1 MVRAEHLRRL
11 MLFTVLLGLGFLGL
25 TGVLVHVH
33 VICHE
38 HYKEVADQHTLR
50 MFLREP
56 RRGDILDAQGHPL
69 ATSFPVK
76 RIFADPS
83 LLGPYYAEMARAIA
97 PLIDYPEGDLIQKL
111 QPTLRTNANG
121 RLVTNSF
128 VNLRRKLTAEQ
139 WQQVTQTMASIRFPI
154 ESTKLKRSQRD
165 FFTNLRQQ
173 SIYGVDDNRREY
185 PSGKLAAHVIGYTK
199 ESESEFT
206 GRGVTTTITELK
218 GVDGIEC
225 WLDSKLHGVRGW
237 VLTETDRRKREV
249 VMHRGQSVDPR
260 PGLNVV
266 LTIDMVVQNILETEL
281 AEAMK
286 TYTPESAV
294 GIITRPRTGEIVA
307 LAVLPN
313 YDPNN
318 LDKNTGLRRN
328 RAITDRIEP
337 GSTFKIVVV
346 ASALNEKL
354 VTLNDSFFCENGHW
368 MYLGR
373 ALHDHGSHGN
383 LSVLQIITKS
393 SNIGAAKIGLRLG
406 EDKLYQYVRAFGFGE
421 PTGITLPGEVR
432 GLLPSPKL
440 WDRITITRIP
450 MGHSVD
456 VTPMQM
462 VMAMSAI
469 ANDGIMMKP
478 LLVKS
483 LQDADGKTV
492 AQYSTGPGT
501 RIISSQAAKDTVTA
515 LKTVPTKDGTAL
527 KAALDYYTVA
537 GKTGTAQVPNGNRGY
552 LDGVYVS
559 SFCGFFPADNPEL
572 CLYIMLNKVE
582 RAKGGYYGGQVAAPV
597 FKRVAEQ
604 AAQHLKIRPDKEG
617 SFEEALAASIPTP

>member
-1 MVRAEHLRRL
+1 

-25 TGVLVHVH
+25 AGVLVHIH
-33 VICHE
+33 VRCHE

-56 RRGDILDAQGHPL
+56 RRGEILDVQGHPL

-76 RIFADPS
+76 RLFADPS
-83 LLGPYYAEMARAIA
+83 LLGPYYAEVARAVA
-97 PLIDYPEGDLIQKL
+97 PLVDYQEGELIQKL
-111 QPTLRTNANG
+111 RPTLRTNANG

-128 VNLRRKLTAEQ
+128 VNLRRKLDADQ
-139 WQQVTQTMASIRFPI
+139 WQQVTQTLASLRFPI
-154 ESTKLKRSQRD
+154 ESARLKRSQRD

-173 SIYGVDDNRREY
+173 SFYGVDDYRREY
-185 PSGKLAAHVIGYTK
+185 PSGKLAAHVLGCTQEK
-199 ESESEFT
+199 ESEVA
-206 GRGVTTTITELK
+206 GRAVTTTVTELK
-218 GVDGIEC
+218 GIDGIEN
-225 WLDSKLHGVRGW
+225 WLDPKLRGVRGW

-249 VMHRGQSVDPR
+249 VMHRGQSIDPR

-286 TYTPESAV
+286 TYAPESAV

-318 LDKNTGLRRN
+318 LGTNTALRRN

-346 ASALNEKL
+346 ASALHEKL
-354 VTLNDSFFCENGHW
+354 VTLDDHFFCENGHW

-373 ALHDHGSHGN
+373 PLRDHGSYGDM
-383 LSVLQIITKS
+383 SVLAIITKS
-393 SNIGAAKIGLRLG
+393 SNIGAAKIGLQLG
-406 EDKLYQYVRAFGFGE
+406 EEKLYQYVRAFGFGQ
-421 PTGITLPGEVR
+421 PTGITLPGEVG

-456 VTPMQM
+456 VTPIQM

-492 AQYSTGPGT
+492 TQFSTGPGT

-515 LKTVPTKDGTAL
+515 LKTVPTREGTAI
-527 KAALDYYTVA
+527 KAALDFYTVA
-537 GKTGTAQVPNGNRGY
+537 GKTGTAQIPDGNRGY

-572 CLYIMLNKVE
+572 CLYIMLNKVD
-582 RAKGGYYGGQVAAPV
+582 RAKGGYYGGQVAAPI

-617 SFEEALAASIPTP
+617 SYQDALATSTNGTTPPLVRTP